1 MAAEDE
7 EDEGEEEGRAMDEE
21 RTDQNDR
28 RGWQCHHSTQLR
40 CQLLYPSIYL
50 QHRLRH
56 TVQVLCLF
64 TR

>member
-1 MAAEDE
+1 
-7 EDEGEEEGRAMDEE
+7 MDEE

-56 TVQVLCLF
+56 TIEAHF
-64 TR
+64 GETRMSQIRFLL